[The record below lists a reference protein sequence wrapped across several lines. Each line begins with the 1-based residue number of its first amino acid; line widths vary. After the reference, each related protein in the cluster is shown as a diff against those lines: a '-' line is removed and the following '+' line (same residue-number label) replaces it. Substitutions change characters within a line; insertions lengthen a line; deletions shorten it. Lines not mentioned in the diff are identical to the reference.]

1 MNQSP
6 GILTDIFERITDAFV
21 ALDTNWCYTY
31 INKKAGEIFQRNPAE
46 MIGKNIWT
54 EFPQGIGQSF
64 YKAYYKAMAEQ
75 QYIHVE
81 AYYSPYDKW
90 FENHI
95 YPSSDGLT
103 ILFRDITEQ
112 KKHTRELELKEKHFQ
127 GLLENNHS
135 IIALTDDALNP
146 IYRSPSSTPI
156 MGWTDEDIKVTGDI
170 NRVHPDDI
178 ITMNTTVAEA
188 IKKPGIPQPYISRYL
203 HKNGHY
209 IWLEGTATK
218 LPDVSVVKGIVFN
231 ARDVTEKMEL
241 ELLLLKAN
249 KLARIGNWDVDLIKQ
264 TVYWN
269 DITREIHEA
278 ESSFVP
284 DLATAIN
291 FYKEGASRELITQKV
306 KEAIELG
313 KPFDEELEIVT
324 VKNNVRWIR
333 TIGETEMVDG
343 KCVKIYGSFQDINEK
358 KLAEEK
364 ILFEQLDKMALINST
379 DDFMWSVSK
388 DLKLIAA
395 NKAFISNIKIDTGV
409 DLKAGDKILL
419 KVFPQE
425 LLNQWQSY
433 YKRALMGES
442 FREESYSKNSTDKSY
457 TWIETAFNPIYLNE
471 DIIGIACYAR
481 NITERKKAEE
491 QIKESE
497 EKFRT
502 LVQQAADGIV
512 IVDEAGNYLEAN
524 ESMAK
529 LTGYTVNE
537 LKTMNGSKIVEEEDL
552 RSNPIRLEE
561 IKTGNPV
568 FVERVIVKKDGTLRN
583 IEISAKLMQKDKVI
597 CILRDATE
605 RKKTQEKIRLNEIKL
620 LKAQE
625 IGKFGYWQQD
635 MNSNTVWASKE
646 AMRIYGLGTE
656 DGELQRAAIAACII
670 DVDMVRE
677 AAINLVEHGKEYN
690 IDIRINPADGSP
702 MKYISALAELEKNE
716 KGEPIRIVGTLQDIT
731 ERKKAE
737 EELRQS
743 EGRTRRIFE
752 SDMIGFIYFDLNGE
766 ILDANDRFLEM
777 TGYSKQDLSEHK
789 INWSKMTP
797 PEYHD
802 LDRIAIEHIVKTGIC
817 QPYEKEYFRKDGSRL
832 AILIGATAL
841 EGGNFGKGVSYVL
854 DISERIKAENK
865 LKENEIYLRTI
876 LDTEPECVKILN
888 SKGELLSMNPAGL
901 AMIEAD
907 NEQQVLGHCMT
918 ELVDEKYR
926 MGFNRLSKEV
936 FNGNPGTFE
945 FEVTGLKGGR
955 RWLEIHAVPLK
966 DTSGNITNL
975 LGVTADITNRKLAAL
990 EITASELKYRRLFES
1005 AKDGIFILNAETG
1018 FIEDVNSFLCDML
1031 HYSHEEFLDKQL
1043 WEISLFKDIAAN
1055 KESFLKLKSKKY
1067 VRYENLPLVTKTG
1080 QPIWVEFISNVYDV
1094 KGKAVIQCSIRNI
1107 TDRKIA
1113 EDEITKTTE
1122 ELRQLTTH
1130 LQTIREEERKRIARE
1145 IHDELGQQLTAI
1157 KMDTV
1162 WIDKQVSSES
1172 VSIKNKL
1179 KYMIELLDGSHQSVR
1194 KILNELRPA
1203 ALDDNGLLETLEW
1216 LGKQFTD
1223 TSNTPVHFTSN
1234 QTTIKLQQEAA
1245 ICIFRV
1251 YQEAL
1256 TNIMRYAE
1264 AKKVVS
1270 SLNIIDKRIVLIIED
1285 DGKGFDTA
1293 AVQSKNSFGL
1303 LGMKERVHS
1312 LNGAFDLISLPDK
1325 GTTIVVNLPHSNA
1338 VPE

>member
-21 ALDTNWCYTY
+21 ALDTNWCFTY
-31 INKKAGEIFQRNPAE
+31 MNKKAGEILDHDPAT
-46 MIGKNIWT
+46 MIGKNIWD
-54 EFPQGIGQSF
+54 ELPEWIDQPF
-64 YKAYYKAMAEQ
+64 YKAYHTAMESQ
-75 QYIHVE
+75 QPTLIQE
-81 AYYSPYDKW
+81 YYAPYDRW
-90 FENHI
+90 FENNI
-95 YPSSDGLT
+95 YPSTDGLS
-103 ILFRDITEQ
+103 IFFRDITEQ
-112 KKHTRELELKEKHFQ
+112 KRNANELELRSEHFRA
-127 GLLENNHS
+127 LLENNPA
-135 IIALTDDALNP
+135 IIVLTDDALNS
-146 IYRSPSSTPI
+146 IYRSPSSINIT
-156 MGWTDEDIKVTGDI
+156 GYTDEEMKAIGVI
-170 NRVHPDDI
+170 NRVHADDMMKI
-178 ITMNTTVAEA
+178 KTTIAKA
-188 IKKPGIPQPYISRYL
+188 IKNPGIPQPYLCRYL

-218 LPDVSVVKGIVFN
+218 LPDKSLLKSILFN
-231 ARDVTEKMEL
+231 SRDVTEKIEL
-241 ELLLLKAN
+241 EQLLLKAN
-249 KLARIGNWDVDLIKQ
+249 RLAKIGSWNVDLVKQ
-264 TVYWN
+264 TVYWS

-284 DLATAIN
+284 DLATGIN
-291 FYKEGASRELITQKV
+291 FYKEGASRELITQKL

-313 KPFDEELEIVT
+313 KSFDEELEIVT

-343 KCVKIYGSFQDINEK
+343 KCVKIYGSFQDITEK

-395 NKAFISNIKIDTGV
+395 NKAFISNIKIATGV
-409 DLKAGDKILL
+409 DLKVGDKILL

-425 LLNQWQSY
+425 LINQWQSY
-433 YKRALMGES
+433 YKRALLGES

-457 TWIETAFNPIYLNE
+457 TWMETAFNPIYLNE
-471 DIIGIACYAR
+471 DIIGIACFSR

-512 IVDEAGNYLEAN
+512 IVDEKGNYLEAN

-529 LTGYTVNE
+529 LTGYSVNK
-537 LKTMNGSKIVEEEDL
+537 LKTMNGSQIVEEEDL
-552 RSNPIRLEE
+552 RSNPIKLEE

-583 IEISAKLMQKDKVI
+583 IEISAKLMQKGKVI
-597 CILRDATE
+597 CILRDTTE
-605 RKKTQEKIRLNEIKL
+605 RKKTQEKNRLSEVRL

-635 MNSNTVWASKE
+635 LKSDVVWASKE

-656 DGELQRAAIAACII
+656 DGELQRATIAACII
-670 DVDMVRE
+670 DADKVKE
-677 AAINLVEHGKEYN
+677 AFVNLLEHGKEYN

-702 MKYISALAELEKNE
+702 MKFISTIGELEKNE
-716 KGEPIRIVGTLQDIT
+716 KGEPIRMFGTLQDIT
-731 ERKKAE
+731 ERKETENEIKKYNERFQMIASATNDALWE
-737 EELRQS
+737 WNFETGELWANARHQHLYGLDVS
-743 EGRTRRIFE
+743 DPVPTEKVWEQKIHPADKEKVIASKKNAFE
-752 SDMIGFIYFDLNGE
+752 SDI
-766 ILDANDRFLEM
+766 
-777 TGYSKQDLSEHK
+777 
-789 INWSKMTP
+789 
-797 PEYHD
+797 
-802 LDRIAIEHIVKTGIC
+802 KTW
-817 QPYEKEYFRKDGSRL
+817 
-832 AILIGATAL
+832 
-841 EGGNFGKGVSYVL
+841 
-854 DISERIKAENK
+854 ISEYRFETKNGYVDIYDRCYIIRNTGGKVIRATGTMMDITERKKDQKK
-865 LKENEIYLRTI
+865 LKENETYLRTI
-876 LDTEPECVKILN
+876 LDTEPECVKILS
-888 SKGELLSMNPAGL
+888 SKGEVLSMNPAGL

-918 ELVDEKYR
+918 TLIDAKYR
-926 MGFNRLSKEV
+926 LGFNRLRKEV
-936 FNGNPGTFE
+936 FKGNSGTFE

-955 RWLEIHAVPLK
+955 RWLETHAVPLK
-966 DTSGNITNL
+966 DAAGKVLNL
-975 LGVTADITNRKLAAL
+975 LGVTQDITERKKA
-990 EITASELKYRRLFES
+990 EEK
-1005 AKDGIFILNAETG
+1005 ILN
-1018 FIEDVNSFLCDML
+1018 
-1031 HYSHEEFLDKQL
+1031 
-1043 WEISLFKDIAAN
+1043 
-1055 KESFLKLKSKKY
+1055 
-1067 VRYENLPLVTKTG
+1067 
-1080 QPIWVEFISNVYDV
+1080 
-1094 KGKAVIQCSIRNI
+1094 
-1107 TDRKIA
+1107 
-1113 EDEITKTTE
+1113 TTS
-1122 ELRQLTTH
+1122 ELRQLTAH

-1162 WIDKQVSSES
+1162 WIDNQVPLES
-1172 VSIKNKL
+1172 APIKNKL
-1179 KYMIELLDGSHQSVR
+1179 KNMIELLDGSHQSVR

-1234 QTTIKLQQEAA
+1234 QTTIKLPQEAA

-1270 SLNIIDKRIVLIIED
+1270 SLNIINKRIVLIIED
-1285 DGKGFDTA
+1285 DGKGFNTG

-1312 LNGAFDLISLPDK
+1312 LNGVFDLISLPGK
-1325 GTTIVVNLPHSNA
+1325 GTTVVVNLPFINLL
-1338 VPE
+1338 PE